1 MRKAVLS
8 GLLVLTGCKAE
19 RPLRADPGHLAPAT
33 ETVTG
38 ARISA
43 VVRNHDNQATLKNC
57 YERALKTAGQAKSGR
72 VDVTVVVGPSGAV
85 ERVILKAPPRLNLV
99 GPCIQ
104 GAITR
109 WVFPAN
115 SEQYAANFPLVLQSR

>member
-1 MRKAVLS
+1 MRKAILS
-8 GLLVLTGCKAE
+8 GFLVITGCTAE
-19 RPLRADPGHLAPAT
+19 RPLRADHVQRAPAT
-33 ETVTG
+33 ETATR
-38 ARISA
+38 AQISA
-43 VVRNHDNQATLKNC
+43 VVRNHDNQATLKSC
-57 YERALKTAGQAKSGR
+57 YERALKTAGQAANGR

-85 ERVILKAPPRLNLV
+85 ERVILKAPPRLNPI

-109 WVFPAN
+109 WAFPAN